1 MITVRVLVTGATGFL
16 GGRLCGFLRDQ
27 GLDVVA
33 TGRSAPHCTDL
44 RDQGFEVHRA
54 NLTCPLDPVQFGSLD
69 AVVHTAALSA
79 PSGALP
85 AFQSANVDA
94 TRNVVVLAQ
103 QAKVRRFVNI
113 SSPSVYFALRDQ
125 LDVKETCPLP
135 APFNNYARTKAEAEQ
150 IVLGVPSIGPISLR
164 PRGIYG
170 PGDTALLPRLLKAAQ
185 SHPLPLFRNGRASID
200 LTHISDV
207 CRAVLAAL
215 TAGAEA
221 EGEIVN
227 ISGGAAL
234 PTKQIIEMACQRA
247 GVQPRW
253 RPMPLRPTLAAARMV
268 ERLYT
273 LWPGAGEPKITA
285 YALALLA
292 FEQSLNIDRAA
303 RVLNWH
309 PKIRFD
315 EGIESVFG
323 AGGVS

>member
-1 MITVRVLVTGATGFL
+1 MRVLVTGATGFL
-16 GGRLCGFLRDQ
+16 GGGLCGFLRDQ

-33 TGRSAPHCTDL
+33 TGRSAQRCADL

-54 NLTCPLDPVQFGSLD
+54 DLSCPLDPVQFGALD
-69 AVVHTAALSA
+69 AIVHTAALSA

-94 TRNVVVLAQ
+94 TRHVVALAQ
-103 QAKVRRFVNI
+103 QAQVRRFVNI
-113 SSPSVYFALRDQ
+113 SSPSVYFAPRDQ
-125 LDVKETCPLP
+125 LDVRETCPLP
-135 APFNNYARTKAEAEQ
+135 TPFNNYARTKAEAEQ
-150 IVLGVPSIGPISLR
+150 IVLGASSIGPLSLR

-207 CRAVLAAL
+207 CRAVFAAL

-221 EGEIVN
+221 EGEIFN
-227 ISGGAAL
+227 ISGGEAL

-247 GVQPRW
+247 DVQPRW
-253 RPMPLRPTLAAARMV
+253 RPLPLWPTLAAARMV
-268 ERLYT
+268 ERVYT
-273 LWPGAGEPKITA
+273 LWPGAGEPKVTA

-292 FEQSLNIDRAA
+292 FEQSLNIDKAA

-309 PKIRFD
+309 PKVRFN

-323 AGGVS
+323 AGGLS